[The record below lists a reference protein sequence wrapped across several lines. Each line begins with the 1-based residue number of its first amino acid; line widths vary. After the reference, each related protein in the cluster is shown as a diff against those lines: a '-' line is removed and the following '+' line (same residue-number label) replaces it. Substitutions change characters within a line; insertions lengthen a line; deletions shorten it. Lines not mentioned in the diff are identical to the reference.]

1 MSSLYRRA
9 VRASQRSPMVDKPFV
24 GGDSGGDGG
33 GGSNGDGGS
42 NPRRGVG
49 PVCRLRRGGGG
60 GGGFDGG
67 SSNGNSFDGLKVYFE
82 IIDSSRLY
90 ERHGIYRYEKKEEEG
105 KEGRVYSYSNVRIF
119 LDRVINRESPEGLD
133 YQGRSLQA

>member
-9 VRASQRSPMVDKPFV
+9 VRASQRSPMVDRVGGRDEKRRGKHAFRSCWDVCWEQNRPSFQPPWLKTQGPFV

-60 GGGFDGG
+60 EGGFDGG
-67 SSNGNSFDGLKVYFE
+67 SSNGS
-82 IIDSSRLY
+82 
-90 ERHGIYRYEKKEEEG
+90 EREG
-105 KEGRVYSYSNVRIF
+105 MCCV
-119 LDRVINRESPEGLD
+119 
-133 YQGRSLQA
+133 